1 MVEWKK
7 GRNSKVSK
15 EENEG
20 NERRSQFTFAI
31 RQFFKFVANAK
42 KIFYLLIN
50 FSLNESMRKETR
62 RNR

>member
-7 GRNSKVSK
+7 
-15 EENEG
+15 EETQKHRKKHEG

-42 KIFYLLIN
+42 KFFYLLIN